1 MKKLFRG
8 SAGEVK
14 NMLADYEG
22 YSYRDNP
29 FDFYIILSR
38 YKFAM
43 RLLKKTHVIGDVGCG
58 KGYGSVFL
66 ARHVKEVVALD
77 YDEDLLRVNSG
88 ENIAVE
94 NLSFRKFDLL
104 KPDVSL
110 NGKFDAIVSM
120 DVIEHF
126 KRDKVDGVI
135 AAYKNLLKD
144 DGFAIIGTP
153 NIASRPF
160 ASQRRLATHEFEY
173 TPEEFEGDLAKHFK
187 NVFLFSM
194 TDEIVSTQFNKL
206 SWYLMALCVK

>member
-1 MKKLFRG
+1 MQKLFRG
-8 SAGEVK
+8 PAGEVK
-14 NMLADYEG
+14 NILGEYEG
-22 YSYRDNP
+22 YSYRENP

-43 RLLKKTHVIGDVGCG
+43 RLLKNTHKVGDVGCG

-66 ARHVKEVVALD
+66 AKHVQEVMALD
-77 YDEDLLRVNSG
+77 YDSDLIRENSV
-88 ENIAVE
+88 ENADVS
-94 NLSFRKFDLL
+94 NLSFRQFDLL
-104 KPDVSL
+104 NPDISL

-126 KRDKVDGVI
+126 KRDKVHNVI
-135 AAYKNLLKD
+135 GAYRDLLRD
-144 DGFAIIGTP
+144 NGFAIIGTP

-160 ASQRRLATHEFEY
+160 ASKRRLATHEFEY
-173 TPEEFEGDLAKHFK
+173 TPEEFETDLSKQFK

-206 SWYLMALCVK
+206 SWYLIALCIK

>member
-1 MKKLFRG
+1 MKVIVTEKILSIF
-8 SAGEVK
+8 
-14 NMLADYEG
+14 
-22 YSYRDNP
+22 
-29 FDFYIILSR
+29 FIILSR

-43 RLLKKTHVIGDVGCG
+43 RLLKKTHIVGDVGCG

-77 YDEDLLRVNSG
+77 CDQHLLSENSK
-88 ENIAVE
+88 ENTDIE
-94 NLSFRKFDLL
+94 NLRFRQFDLL
-104 KPDVSL
+104 KPDPELS
-110 NGKFDAIVSM
+110 GKFDAIVSM

-126 KRDKVDGVI
+126 KRDKIDGVI
-135 AAYKNLLKD
+135 RAYKDLLKD
-144 DGFAIIGTP
+144 GGFAIIGTP

-173 TPEEFEGDLAKHFK
+173 TPDEFEHDLSKQFK